1 MGKFYKGRPLFV
13 PECGHILLIKKNKK
27 ICSSQVLFMLEN
39 GKITEGS
46 VNKLMV
52 QLDRLTIDNWRCYR
66 LYLNLRAAGVVAV
79 P

>member
-1 MGKFYKGRPLFV
+1 MGKFYKGRPLLV
-13 PECGHILLIKKNKK
+13 PECGHILLKKR

-52 QLDRLTIDNWRCYR
+52 QMDGLTIDNWRCYR